1 MWAFFCDLLLRPEL
15 IAIVWPIFV
24 SGFDVNSFL
33 LRVVLIPKSNIFP
46 VNWMISGWHDTDTTI
61 HTNTHTVR
69 RDGWFPSLFFLPP
82 FLRTRN
88 LTRVYVR
95 PFFMY
100 LGRRIKN
107 SIALRPSLQAAQK
120 SEFVSF
126 GGSISYPRRGSI
138 FLLGGCFYKACLT
151 QKNRTPRIAPPPTMS
166 LVRTKRQKKDA
177 TTPIK
182 PPPAPMIAT
191 PYPTI

>member
-1 MWAFFCDLLLRPEL
+1 MWAFFCNLLLRPEL

-138 FLLGGCFYKACLT
+138 FFVRRVFLQGLPHTKKSNS
-151 QKNRTPRIAPPPTMS
+151 QNRTPPHHVIG
-166 LVRTKRQKKDA
+166 KN
-177 TTPIK
+177 
-182 PPPAPMIAT
+182 
-191 PYPTI
+191 